1 MAHSSSYCH
10 HQAKIQYPNS
20 IGEIFRKY
28 GEAYITQYKPDLR
41 AIQLIRNIRKCRTPY
56 MGAILIRCK
65 SCGESKRIYKSCGDS
80 KCPICQSIKRMKS
93 QDKISNRMLNVPYV
107 HATFTLPHQLN
118 PLLRAN
124 PKELY
129 NLLYRSA
136 WKTIQ
141 KVCAD
146 PNNVGGLPGMI
157 AILHTWG
164 ADMKYHSL
172 PRFLGVHLHTLITFG
187 GLDITCPETSGE
199 GNWQYPKRKDKL
211 ARYRHINRIFREQY
225 LKGIQKLLKKDTLQ
239 AVPMMKEI
247 LAEVENKN
255 WVVNN
260 GKPQVDTKNIEEY
273 LSRYI
278 NKIAISNS
286 SLNFNQA
293 KEQVEL
299 IHNDYRNQI
308 TGQAAPKKIKT
319 FDPLNFIHQF
329 LQHLP
334 PKYFQRLRY
343 YGLHASAKQAKIKDQ
358 IPKKLKRNGATVRTV
373 MQILRAL
380 LGIEFFACEHC
391 GAVEFEKNIEKPDL
405 QWLTKNIRDFN
416 PRASPKKQSIRQSR
430 SNNSLEKNNT
440 IVNEKVVSQK
450 HQTSSQTTL

>member
-1 MAHSSSYCH
+1 MAHSSSHCH
-10 HQAKIQYPNS
+10 NRTKIQHPNS

-28 GEAYITQYKPDLR
+28 GEAYITQYQPNLR

-80 KCPICQSIKRMKS
+80 KCPVCQSIKRMKS
-93 QDKISNRMLNVPYV
+93 QDKISNRMLNVPYI

-124 PKELY
+124 PKLLY
-129 NLLYRSA
+129 GLLYRSA
-136 WKTIQ
+136 WKTTQ
-141 KVCAD
+141 KVCAE

-164 ADMKYHSL
+164 ADMKYH
-172 PRFLGVHLHTLITFG
+172 VHLHTLITFG
-187 GLDITCPETSGE
+187 GLDKK
-199 GNWQYPKRKDKL
+199 GNWHYPKRKNKL
-211 ARYRHINRIFREQY
+211 ARYRQINRIFRTQY
-225 LKGIQKLLKKDTLQ
+225 LKDIQKLLKNKELKEVPLMQ
-239 AVPMMKEI
+239 AI
-247 LAEVENKN
+247 LEEVKQKN

-260 GKPQVDTKNIEEY
+260 GQPQVNTQNIEEY

-278 NKIAISNS
+278 NKIAVSNS
-286 SLNFNQA
+286 SLTFNQA

-308 TGQAAPKKIKT
+308 EGQAAPKKVKV

-358 IPKKLKRNGATVRTV
+358 IPKKLKRNGTTVRTA
-373 MQILRAL
+373 MQIIRAL
-380 LGIEFFACEHC
+380 LGIELLECEQC

-405 QWLTKNIRDFN
+405 QWLSKNVRGYN
-416 PRASPKKQSIRQSR
+416 PRASPQKQNIAKSC
-430 SNNSLEKNNT
+430 SNNSLEKSNT
-440 IVNEKVVSQK
+440 IVNGKVVPQK
-450 HQTSSQTTL
+450 HQTTSQTTL

>member
-10 HQAKIQYPNS
+10 HRTKIQYPNS

-80 KCPICQSIKRMKS
+80 KCPVCQSIKRIKN
-93 QDKISNRMLNVPYV
+93 QDRISNRMLNVPYI

-124 PKELY
+124 PKLLY
-129 NLLYRSA
+129 GLLYRSA
-136 WKTIQ
+136 WKTIK

-146 PNNVGGLPGMI
+146 PCNVGALPGMI
-157 AILHTWG
+157 AIIHTWG
-164 ADMKYHSL
+164 ADMKYH
-172 PRFLGVHLHTLITFG
+172 VHLHTLITFG
-187 GLDITCPETSGE
+187 GLNKE
-199 GNWQYPKRKDKL
+199 GNWHYPKRKNKL
-211 ARYRHINRIFREQY
+211 ARYRQINRIFREIY
-225 LKGIQKLLKKDTLQ
+225 LKGIEKLVQNKTL
-239 AVPMMKEI
+239 KEI
-247 LAEVENKN
+247 PLMKVLLEEVKQKN

-260 GKPQVDTKNIEEY
+260 GQPQVNTQNIEEY

-278 NKIAISNS
+278 NKIAVSNS
-286 SLNFNQA
+286 SLTFNQA

-308 TGQAAPKKIKT
+308 EGQAAPKKVKV

-358 IPKKLKRNGATVRTV
+358 IPKKLKRNGTTVRTT
-373 MQILRAL
+373 MQIIRAL
-380 LGIEFFACEHC
+380 LRIELLACDGC
-391 GAVEFEKNIEKPDL
+391 GAVEFAKNIEEPDL

-416 PRASPKKQSIRQSR
+416 PRASPKKQDIKKSC
-430 SNNSLEKNNT
+430 SNNSLEKSN
-440 IVNEKVVSQK
+440 IIANEKVASQK
-450 HQTSSQTTL
+450 HQKVSQTTL

>member
-1 MAHSSSYCH
+1 MAHSSSHCYNRP
-10 HQAKIQYPNS
+10 KIQHPNS
-20 IGEIFRKY
+20 IGEVFRKY
-28 GEAYITQYKPDLR
+28 GEAYISQYKPDLR

-65 SCGESKRIYKSCGDS
+65 SCGESKRIYKSRGDS

-93 QDKISNRMLNVPYV
+93 QDKISNRMLNVPYI
-107 HATFTLPHQLN
+107 HATFTLPHHLN

-124 PKELY
+124 PQKLY

-141 KVCAD
+141 KVCAEPD
-146 PNNVGGLPGMI
+146 NVGGLPGMI

-164 ADMKYHSL
+164 ADMKYH
-172 PRFLGVHLHTLITFG
+172 VHLHTLITFG

-199 GNWQYPKRKDKL
+199 SKWQYPKRKDKL
-211 ARYRHINRIFREQY
+211 ARYRQINRIFREQY
-225 LKGIQKLLKKDTLQ
+225 FKGIQKLRKKGDLKEIPT
-239 AVPMMKEI
+239 MEEI

-278 NKIAISNS
+278 NKIAVSNS
-286 SLNFNQA
+286 SLTFNQA

-299 IHNDYRNQI
+299 IHNDYKNQI
-308 TGQAAPKKIKT
+308 AGEAAPKKVKT
-319 FDPLNFIHQF
+319 FDPLSFIHQF

-334 PKYFQRLRY
+334 PKHFQRLRY
-343 YGLHASAKQAKIKDQ
+343 YGLHASSKQAKVKGK
-358 IPKKLKRNGATVRTV
+358 IPEKLKRNGATVRTV
-373 MQILRAL
+373 MQIIRAL
-380 LGIEFFACEHC
+380 LGVQLLECEKC
-391 GAVEFEKNIEKPDL
+391 GGVEFGKSIEKPDP
-405 QWLTKNIRDFN
+405 QWLAKNVRGFN
-416 PRASPKKQSIRQSR
+416 PRASPNQLKNKPSC
-430 SNNSLEKNNT
+430 SNASLEKSTRPTVANGKRVAKKRQNATNT
-440 IVNEKVVSQK
+440 AS
-450 HQTSSQTTL
+450 

>member
-10 HQAKIQYPNS
+10 HRTKIQYPNS

-80 KCPICQSIKRMKS
+80 KCPVCQSIKRIKN
-93 QDKISNRMLNVPYV
+93 QDRISNRMLNVPYI

-124 PKELY
+124 PKLLY
-129 NLLYRSA
+129 GLLYRSA
-136 WKTIQ
+136 WKTIK

-146 PNNVGGLPGMI
+146 PCNVGALPGMI
-157 AILHTWG
+157 AIIHTWG
-164 ADMKYHSL
+164 ADMKYH
-172 PRFLGVHLHTLITFG
+172 VHLHTLITFG
-187 GLDITCPETSGE
+187 GLNKE
-199 GNWQYPKRKDKL
+199 GNWHYPKRKNKL
-211 ARYRHINRIFREQY
+211 ARYRQINRIFREIY
-225 LKGIQKLLKKDTLQ
+225 LKGIEKLVQNKTL
-239 AVPMMKEI
+239 KEI
-247 LAEVENKN
+247 PLMKVLLEEVKQKN

-260 GKPQVDTKNIEEY
+260 GQPQVNTQNIEEY

-278 NKIAISNS
+278 NKIAVSNS
-286 SLNFNQA
+286 SLTFNQA

-308 TGQAAPKKIKT
+308 EGQAAPKKVKV

-358 IPKKLKRNGATVRTV
+358 IPKKLKRNGTTVRTT
-373 MQILRAL
+373 MQIIRAL
-380 LGIEFFACEHC
+380 LRIELLACDGC
-391 GAVEFEKNIEKPDL
+391 GAVEFEKNIEEPDL

-416 PRASPKKQSIRQSR
+416 PRASPKKQDIKKSC
-430 SNNSLEKNNT
+430 SNNSLQKSN
-440 IVNEKVVSQK
+440 IIANEKVASQK
-450 HQTSSQTTL
+450 HQKVSQTTL

>member
-10 HQAKIQYPNS
+10 HRTKIQYPNS

-80 KCPICQSIKRMKS
+80 KCPVCQSIKRIKN
-93 QDKISNRMLNVPYV
+93 QDRISNRMLNVPYI

-124 PKELY
+124 PKLLY
-129 NLLYRSA
+129 GLLYRSA
-136 WKTIQ
+136 WKTIK

-146 PNNVGGLPGMI
+146 PCNVGALPGMI
-157 AILHTWG
+157 AIIHTWG
-164 ADMKYHSL
+164 ADMKYH
-172 PRFLGVHLHTLITFG
+172 VHLHTLITFG
-187 GLDITCPETSGE
+187 GLNKE
-199 GNWQYPKRKDKL
+199 GNWHYPKRKNKL
-211 ARYRHINRIFREQY
+211 ARYRQINRIFREIY
-225 LKGIQKLLKKDTLQ
+225 LKGIEKLVQNKTL
-239 AVPMMKEI
+239 KEI
-247 LAEVENKN
+247 PLMKVLLEEVKQKN

-260 GKPQVDTKNIEEY
+260 GQPQVNTQNIEEY

-278 NKIAISNS
+278 NKIAVSNS
-286 SLNFNQA
+286 SLTFNQA

-308 TGQAAPKKIKT
+308 EGQAAPKKVKV

-358 IPKKLKRNGATVRTV
+358 IPKKLKRNGTTVRTT
-373 MQILRAL
+373 MQIIRAL
-380 LGIEFFACEHC
+380 LRIELLACDGC
-391 GAVEFEKNIEKPDL
+391 GAVEFEKNIEEPDL

-450 HQTSSQTTL
+450 HQKVSQTTL